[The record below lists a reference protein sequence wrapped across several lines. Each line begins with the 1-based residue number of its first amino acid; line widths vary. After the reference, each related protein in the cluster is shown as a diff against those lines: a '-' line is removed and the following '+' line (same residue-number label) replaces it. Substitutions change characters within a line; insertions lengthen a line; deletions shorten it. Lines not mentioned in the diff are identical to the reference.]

1 MKRTIESVVLENDK
15 GQRLRLYKVDG
26 GNTYCIG
33 GDDADDHF
41 EFTAREA
48 AEICNAIGSLV
59 DGREG

>member
-1 MKRTIESVVLENDK
+1 MKQIIESVVLENDK

-33 GDDADDHF
+33 GDADDHF

-48 AEICNAIGSLV
+48 EDICNAIGSLI
-59 DGREG
+59 DGREE

>member
-1 MKRTIESVVLENDK
+1 MKQTIESVVLENEK
-15 GQRLRLYKVDG
+15 GQQLRLYRVEG

-33 GDDADDHF
+33 VDADDHF